1 MIWDFRSGDLL
12 SFAGVVVAVLL
23 AYMKRDN
30 KIDLLSQRLGYL
42 ENTVTAET
50 ATQNRKIDSLS
61 DLLMKM
67 VRFEER
73 MVNFDSRLTS
83 QGQQIQEMKHGDG
96 IILKR
101 P

>member
-30 KIDLLSQRLGYL
+30 KIDLLTQRFDYL
-42 ENTVTAET
+42 ETET
-50 ATQNRKIDSLS
+50 DKQSEKLDKLS
-61 DLLMKM
+61 ELLVKDALIEQ
-67 VRFEER
+67 RF
-73 MVNFDSRLTS
+73 VNFDVRLTS
-83 QGQQIQEMKHGDG
+83 QGQQIQEIKHGDG

-101 P
+101 Q